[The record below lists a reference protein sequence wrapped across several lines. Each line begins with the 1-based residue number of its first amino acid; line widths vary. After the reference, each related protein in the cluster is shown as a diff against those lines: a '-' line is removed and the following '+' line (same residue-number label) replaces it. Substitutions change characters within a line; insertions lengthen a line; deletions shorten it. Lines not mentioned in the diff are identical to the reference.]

1 MESTNTTELIH
12 TAAGDAQ
19 PRVPLRSNLEK
30 NDTQTAS
37 HNVHNVVDVD
47 FVTKSSAST
56 DAVEGSEDS
65 SHRDHHGTP
74 LIPDELQ
81 GTETCSPHDDFQ
93 AGAFVPFDE
102 RKLAPSKESIT
113 LSFRDILNLTGFGP
127 SALAAAE
134 YRQHLLWMTHNGE
147 KLVTTI
153 QQISEGNR
161 WITVLRKEV
170 RAAWKFL
177 NDQEKWTTEVVAENS
192 IPKLSIEKRVEVALL
207 FVFCAVLLAFGFY
220 NTAALLVATGNPL
233 FPDFWHAAPL
243 ASAVVILSV
252 SLKSVLQ
259 ILPEGPAQKRWTR
272 LLYAVGLPLAAVWLL
287 LFVAQFGGSIG
298 GGSGDELS
306 VAPGIDVFDQLPLLG
321 GLNLKLANVGCQAAQ
336 VSAEAI
342 LSAALWCTAKL
353 MIPARTVASK
363 MVLSAK
369 YLAAEQE
376 YQRLLKKLQYW
387 SSQLTK
393 YMANKAKLESQ
404 LKACKESTRQK
415 VKSMQSLAA

>member
-1 MESTNTTELIH
+1 MESSKPTQTTH

-19 PRVPLRSNLEK
+19 PEVILCSNPDK
-30 NDTQTAS
+30 KAPPTAS
-37 HNVHNVVDVD
+37 HIVDNVVDVD
-47 FVTKSSAST
+47 FVAKTTGANEAAEET
-56 DAVEGSEDS
+56 EQGSHSEHD
-65 SHRDHHGTP
+65 GTP
-74 LIPDELQ
+74 LIPDVLQ
-81 GTETCSPHDDFQ
+81 GIETCNAYGDFQ
-93 AGAFVPFDE
+93 GGAFIPFDE

-113 LSFRDILNLTGFGP
+113 LSYMDILNLAGFGP

-134 YRQHLLWMTHNGE
+134 YRQHLNWMTSNGD
-147 KLVTTI
+147 KLVMST
-153 QQISEGNR
+153 QQINEGNR
-161 WITVLRKEV
+161 WISVLRKEV
-170 RAAWKFL
+170 RAAWNFL

-207 FVFCAVLLAFGFY
+207 FVFCAVLLSFGFY

-272 LLYAVGLPLAAVWLL
+272 LLYAVGLPLAGVWLL
-287 LFVAQFGGSIG
+287 LFVAQFGGSIA
-298 GGSGDELS
+298 GDPGEEWS
-306 VAPGIDVFDQLPLLG
+306 VDPGIDVVDRLPLLA
-321 GLNLKLANVGCQAAQ
+321 GLNLKLVNVACQAAQ

-353 MIPARTVASK
+353 MIPAKSFASK

-369 YLAAEQE
+369 YVAAEQE
-376 YQRLLKKLQYW
+376 YHRLLKKLQYW
-387 SSQLTK
+387 TSELTK

-404 LKACKESTRQK
+404 LKASKERIRQK
-415 VKSMQSLAA
+415 VKSIQGLAA